1 MAALKD
7 DEMTEILKKLLKE
20 TLNNEK
26 DEAKAAAIKAFNEYK
41 ETSNDENLAKLNE
54 AEINYYITISDLIS
68 NIPENEIGF
77 HQHVLGK
84 LKGSDVSLDELKSL
98 VASKKNG
105 KNPEAP
111 SSTETTP
118 VEAVTEPVETPS
130 TEVAPETAAPETT
143 PVVETPSTEVET
155 TTPVETT
162 EPVETAAPVNKGQ
175 TGGAKK
181 KGRSITP
188 IGKRIDISLK
198 KSKSSK
204 KSKSP
209 KKSRKSKA

>member
-26 DEAKAAAIKAFNEYK
+26 DEAKAAAIKTFNEYK

-98 VASKKNG
+98 VASKKND

-130 TEVAPETAAPETT
+130 TEV
-143 PVVETPSTEVET
+143 ET

-162 EPVETAAPVNKGQ
+162 EPVEAAAPVNKGQ